1 MRIIARRMLREHWEK
16 PGRGDSEQ
24 PLKAWFAEARKAEWQ
39 SPQDIKAHYR
49 HASFVGDNRV
59 IFNIAGNKYRLVVHV
74 NYPLGIVLT
83 KFVGT
88 HHEYDKIDAES
99 I

>member
-1 MRIIARRMLREHWEK
+1 MRIIARRTLRDFWE
-16 PGRGDSEQ
+16 RHSDSEQ
-24 PLKAWFAEARKAEWQ
+24 PLKAWFAEVQAASWR
-39 SPQDIKAHYR
+39 SPQEIKRRYR

-59 IFNIAGNKYRLVVHV
+59 IFNIRGNKYRLVVQI
-74 NYPLGIVLT
+74 NYEFGIAYI

-88 HHEYDKIDAES
+88 HSEYDRIDAER

>member
-1 MRIIARRMLREHWEK
+1 MRVIARRMLREHWDK

-24 PLKAWFAEARKAEWQ
+24 PLKAWLAEAKKAEWR
-39 SPQDIKAHYR
+39 SPQDIKALYR
-49 HASFVGDNRV
+49 NASFLGDNRV
-59 IFNIAGNKYRLVVHV
+59 VFDIAGNKYRLVVHV
-74 NYPLGIVLT
+74 QYRLGIVLT

-88 HHEYDKIDAES
+88 HQEYDKINAKT